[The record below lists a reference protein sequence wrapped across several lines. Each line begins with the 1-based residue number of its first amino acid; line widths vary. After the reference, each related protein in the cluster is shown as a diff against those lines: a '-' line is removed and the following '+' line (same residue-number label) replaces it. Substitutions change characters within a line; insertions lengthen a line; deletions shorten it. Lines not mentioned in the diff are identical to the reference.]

1 RRPQVPFSALL
12 ICASICLAPSAT
24 LTLPVAISTRP
35 FCRIRPFSTLAQFG
49 STGTNQLDFADAAN
63 GASFGSASAVSS
75 RVVVFGTLPACTR
88 PCSDRPLVNA
98 LIQAAAQ
105 FWCWLLAVIARSDPP
120 EKDCIAW
127 PDVALGIGNTP
138 ILSANARSPPLSF
151 GAPTEP
157 ASPPR

>member
-1 RRPQVPFSALL
+1 
-12 ICASICLAPSAT
+12 CASICLAPSAT

-35 FCRIRPFSTLAQFG
+35 FWRTRPFSTLAQFG

-63 GASFGSASAVSS
+63 EASFGSASAVSS
-75 RVVVFGTLPACTR
+75 SVVAFGTLPAFPR
-88 PCSDRPLVNA
+88 PCSDWLLVNSW
-98 LIQAAAQ
+98 IQAAAQ

-127 PDVALGIGNTP
+127 PGVALGIGNTP
-138 ILSANARSPPLSF
+138 ILSASAGSPPLSF

-157 ASPPR
+157 ASQPSPYIIA